1 MRVVRQQE
9 TDAGLNERAEAP
21 GALLDALKVMGL
33 DELDPDGIADE
44 FRDPLIRLA
53 SSWAAAI
60 SDSTLVSRRSDL
72 RRFVRWCD
80 DQSRAPLSSDTA
92 LADLMGRHL
101 GFVGQSFA
109 PGTVKRIGSNLAAL
123 AKGVGSD
130 IAAIEAQD
138 GRAQAIRAAQKMQRA
153 RGVLCQKTH
162 LTVPQIQELRGA
174 IATKASSS
182 LLAVRDLA
190 IFDISCDLLASRI
203 EIVRMRLRD
212 FNLTESTVRFPNPR
226 GHQVDRGAVFV
237 ISPRT
242 AGSIECWLN
251 ASGIRELD
259 EMSDSTSPIFAGI
272 MNDGMIRLG
281 PDGIPEP
288 MAGRT
293 VARSLQRY
301 AVPLGISG
309 VAGHS
314 LRRSM
319 ARALYE
325 AKVPEEEIVRKGRW
339 SSLAQMREYVGLSAP
354 IQGASDLIF

>member
-1 MRVVRQQE
+1 M
-9 TDAGLNERAEAP
+9 T
-21 GALLDALKVMGL
+21 
-33 DELDPDGIADE
+33 
-44 FRDPLIRLA
+44 
-53 SSWAAAI
+53 
-60 SDSTLVSRRSDL
+60 
-72 RRFVRWCD
+72 
-80 DQSRAPLSSDTA
+80 
-92 LADLMGRHL
+92 
-101 GFVGQSFA
+101 
-109 PGTVKRIGSNLAAL
+109 
-123 AKGVGSD
+123 
-130 IAAIEAQD
+130 
-138 GRAQAIRAAQKMQRA
+138 
-153 RGVLCQKTH
+153 
-162 LTVPQIQELRGA
+162 
-174 IATKASSS
+174 
-182 LLAVRDLA
+182 
-190 IFDISCDLLASRI
+190 
-203 EIVRMRLRD
+203 
-212 FNLTESTVRFPNPR
+212 
-226 GHQVDRGAVFV
+226 DRGAVFV